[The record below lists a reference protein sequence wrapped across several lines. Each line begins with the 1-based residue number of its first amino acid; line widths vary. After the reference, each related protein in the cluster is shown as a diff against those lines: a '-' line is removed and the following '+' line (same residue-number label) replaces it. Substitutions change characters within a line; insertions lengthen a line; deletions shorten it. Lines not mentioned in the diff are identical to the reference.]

1 MEPDITLSQEQQEP
15 NQQERSDI
23 PRIDRLFAKSYGRSL
38 MASYCD
44 SYKSDFVLMGIP
56 TLPPTSYLDADLCCT
71 LEQFTLS
78 DSVSEASCLVIDTN
92 NL

>member
-1 MEPDITLSQEQQEP
+1 MEPDITQQQPKTHEL
-15 NQQERSDI
+15 NDI
-23 PRIDRLFAKSYGRSL
+23 PSHTTRIDRLYAKSYGRSL

-44 SYKSDFVLMGIP
+44 TYKSDFVLMGIP
-56 TLPPTSYLDADLCCT
+56 TLPATSILDSDLRST

-78 DSVSEASCLVIDTN
+78 DSVSEASCLIIDTN